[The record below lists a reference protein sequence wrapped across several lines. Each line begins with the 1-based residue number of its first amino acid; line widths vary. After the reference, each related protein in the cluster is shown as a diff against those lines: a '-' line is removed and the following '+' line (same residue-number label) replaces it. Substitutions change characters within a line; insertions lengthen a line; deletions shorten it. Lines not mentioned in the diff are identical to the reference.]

1 MLPKYGRF
9 PCLTLLAIL
18 VSASAAAHGADTA
31 APADSASRTLVVDA
45 LGKGAVP
52 IDGRWQFHLG
62 DDLAWAVPTFDDS
75 DWEQLTADS
84 SWGQQSHPSYSGF
97 AWYRRSIRLTAAP
110 GASPNFVLLIPAI
123 DDAYQIYWNG
133 VEVGHLGTLPP
144 HMVLYEGVPAQTF
157 GLGPVRTG
165 VLAIRVWKNVLASND
180 PGNLGGFEGLPLVG
194 SPDAIDAAKAK
205 MDFAWLRGQQFTFGL
220 TSLYALV
227 SLLSLIAWLRDRR
240 QWLLFWM
247 SAFALMPMLA
257 VILAGLRLPYSW
269 ALAQFLIQSSI
280 AVREASGW
288 FLLIWLLQLH
298 EETRLVRYT
307 RLAAIIGILA
317 AAADGSLSFL
327 YPNFINEVTMQVAD
341 AITTAPAILFEAI
354 PAILVAFAIAKR
366 KRLDFARWLVAI
378 LAFLNALVYWVSN
391 FAAQGIRFTHWALA
405 DQISHPLF
413 TVNGNPFSLPTVLR
427 TLLFVSIVYAVIH
440 YTIESRRRQNAMEL
454 ELQNARE
461 LQQVLVPETIPTL
474 PGFSLTSA
482 YRPAQ
487 EVGGDFFQI
496 IPYENGSTLIVLG
509 DVSGKGLRAA
519 MAVSLIVGSIRTL
532 AETVSSPAEILSGI
546 NRRLFGRLQGGFATA
561 VALRLDSNG
570 VCTLASAGHP
580 APFVNELELN
590 FPGSLPL
597 GLGPIAI
604 FEETRVQL
612 GVHDQL
618 ALYTDGLLEAR
629 SRTGELYSF
638 DRLKTLF
645 SGRPTADQAAQAAVN
660 FGQDD
665 DITVVTL
672 TRLHS
677 GEESTA
683 LHSGAL
689 PTLA

>member
-1 MLPKYGRF
+1 MLPTNGRLT
-9 PCLTLLAIL
+9 CLTFLAIL
-18 VSASAAAHGADTA
+18 GSFSAAARAAENVASG
-31 APADSASRTLVVDA
+31 APASRVLVIEA

-52 IDGRWQFHLG
+52 IDGQWQFHLG
-62 DDLAWAVPTFDDS
+62 DNAAWAAPTFDDS
-75 DWEQLTADS
+75 DWEQLKADQ
-84 SWGQQSHPSYSGF
+84 SWGQQTHPSYTGF
-97 AWYRRSIRLTAAP
+97 AWYRRSIRLTPAS
-110 GASPNFVLLIPAI
+110 GASSNFALLVPAI

-157 GLGPVRTG
+157 GLGTVRSG

-180 PGNLGGFEGLPLVG
+180 PSNLGGFEALPLIG
-194 SPDAIDAAKAK
+194 SPGAIEAAKAQL
-205 MDFAWLRGQQFTFGL
+205 DFAWLRGQQFTFGL

-227 SLLSLIAWLRDRR
+227 SFLSFIAWLRDRN

-247 SAFALMPMLA
+247 SLFSFTPMLS
-257 VILAGLRLPYSW
+257 VILIGLRLPYSW
-269 ALAQFLIQSSI
+269 AVAQFLTQGVI
-280 AVREASGW
+280 ATRELSGW
-288 FLLIWLLQLH
+288 FLLVWLLQLH
-298 EETRLVRYT
+298 DETRLIRFVRF
-307 RLAAIIGILA
+307 AAIAGILTA
-317 AAADGSLSFL
+317 SIDGFLSFL
-327 YPNFINEVTMQVAD
+327 YPGVLTQTPMQVAD
-341 AITTAPAILFEAI
+341 ALLTLPGVLFEVI
-354 PAILVAFAIAKR
+354 PAILVTFAILKR
-366 KRLDFARWLVAI
+366 KRLDFARWLVASI
-378 LAFLNALVYWVSN
+378 AFLNALVYAFENASS
-391 FAAQGIRFTHWALA
+391 QGIRFTHWALA
-405 DQISHPLF
+405 DRIIAPLF
-413 TVNGNPFSLPTVLR
+413 TVNGNPFNLPAVLR

-496 IPYENGSTLIVLG
+496 IPFENGSTLIVLG

-532 AETVSSPAEILSGI
+532 AETISSPAQILAGI
-546 NRRLFGRLQGGFATA
+546 NRRLVGRLQGGFATA
-561 VALRLDSNG
+561 IALRLDIDG
-570 VCTLASAGHP
+570 ACTFAGAGHP
-580 APFVNELELN
+580 APFVNEQELS

-597 GLGPIAI
+597 GLEPNAV
-604 FEETRVQL
+604 FEEIRVQL
-612 GVHDQL
+612 GEHDQL

-665 DITVVTL
+665 DITVLTL
-672 TRLHS
+672 TRLHT

-683 LHSGAL
+683 LHSGPL
-689 PTLA
+689 PVLA

>member
-1 MLPKYGRF
+1 MLPTNGRF
-9 PCLTLLAIL
+9 LCLTFLAIIA
-18 VSASAAAHGADTA
+18 ASSVTAMAADHVAGA
-31 APADSASRTLVVDA
+31 APVSRILVVDA

-52 IDGRWQFHLG
+52 IDGQWQFHLG
-62 DDLAWAVPTFDDS
+62 DDPAWAAPAFDDS
-75 DWEQLTADS
+75 DWEQLAADK
-84 SWGQQSHPSYSGF
+84 SWGQQSHPSYTGF
-97 AWYRRSIRLTAAP
+97 AWYRRSIRLTPAP
-110 GASPNFVLLIPAI
+110 GASPDFALLVPAI

-133 VEVGHLGTLPP
+133 VEVGHLGAVPP
-144 HMVLYEGVPAQTF
+144 HMVLYEGVPPQTF

-180 PGNLGGFEGLPLVG
+180 PSNLGGFEGLPLIG
-194 SPDAIDAAKAK
+194 SPEAIDAAKAK
-205 MDFAWLRGQQFTFGL
+205 TDFAWLRSQQFTFGL

-227 SLLSLIAWLRDRR
+227 SLLSMIAWLRDRK

-247 SAFALMPMLA
+247 SIFALMPMLA
-257 VILAGLRLPYSW
+257 VILNGLRLPYSW
-269 ALAQFLIQSSI
+269 ALAQFLIQISI

-298 EETRLVRYT
+298 EDAWLVRT
-307 RLAAIIGILA
+307 ARIAGIIGIIA
-317 AAADGSLSFL
+317 AAADGFLSFL
-327 YPNFINEVTMQVAD
+327 YPNVMSEIQLQIAD
-341 AITTAPAILFEAI
+341 AILTAPAILFEAI
-354 PAILVAFAIAKR
+354 PAILVAFAIVQR
-366 KRLDFARWLVAI
+366 KRLDFARWLVAS
-378 LAFLNALVYWVSN
+378 LAFLNALIYWVSN
-391 FAAQGIRFTHWALA
+391 ATAQGVRFTHWTLA
-405 DQISHPLF
+405 DRIGTPLF

-496 IPYENGSTLIVLG
+496 IPFENGSTLIVLG

-532 AETVSSPAEILSGI
+532 AETISSPALILAGI
-546 NRRLFGRLQGGFATA
+546 NRRLVGRLQGGFATA
-561 VALRLDSNG
+561 IALRLDSNG
-570 VCTLASAGHP
+570 ACTFAGAGHP
-580 APFVNELELN
+580 APFVNDRELS

-597 GLGPIAI
+597 GLEPTAI
-604 FEETRVQL
+604 FEEIRVQL
-612 GVHDQL
+612 REHDQL

-665 DITVVTL
+665 DITVLTL
-672 TRLHS
+672 TRLHT

-683 LHSGAL
+683 LHSGPL
-689 PTLA
+689 PVLA